1 MIKTIILVGF
11 LSFSVALNV
20 HADDSARIDRLEKE
34 VQELELR
41 LSRLESLLSDR
52 GESQRVV
59 AKGKGWKSIA
69 NWRRLTTAMDYDDV
83 ERILG
88 KPERVDGGN
97 LAFWHYPN
105 RGKVTFM
112 RGKVESWSEPRQLS
126 IQGH

>member
-1 MIKTIILVGF
+1 MFKIIILVGL

-34 VQELELR
+34 VQELKFR
-41 LSRLESLLSDR
+41 LSKLESLIGDQ
-52 GESQRVV
+52 GEGQKVV
-59 AKGKGWKSIA
+59 TNNGEGWKSIA
-69 NWRRLTTAMDYDDV
+69 NWRKLTTAMSYDDV

-97 LAFWHYPN
+97 IAFWRYPN

-112 RGKVESWSEPRQLS
+112 RGKVESWSEPRQ
-126 IQGH
+126 